1 MVELARLLLDT
12 SSHVRCYQ
20 RCTDLRLVT
29 HIGLEIVPSVQRD
42 EVQVASNPSSEF
54 YEKPR

>member
-1 MVELARLLLDT
+1 MVELARLLLEAI
-12 SSHVRCYQ
+12 SHGKCYQ
-20 RCTDLRLVT
+20 KCTDLRLVT
-29 HIGLEIVPSVQRD
+29 HIGLKIVPSVQRD